1 MDRAYLHVWLPAQR
15 SLATAFQAVEGAVA
29 SVPGWAP
36 AIGDGG
42 GNDGYRVWRH
52 RDTGAALLAVAVGLD
67 PLVLSIG
74 QGTAE
79 GDDLGGGES
88 GAARAALRD
97 AVAAVRRGAPAFGGR
112 EVSDAGL
119 LPLVRQARERLEWR
133 VAAEAR
139 AEALERRLG
148 QRVCPSCGAWSRY
161 QARWCQG
168 CRYEFSPSDN
178 FQRDE
183 GRGAAERELAELRPH
198 LEDTASGATPG
209 GTT

>member
-1 MDRAYLHVWLPAQR
+1 METSYLHVWLPAQR
-15 SLATAFQAVEGAVA
+15 SLATALQAVDGAVSA
-29 SVPGWAP
+29 VPGWA
-36 AIGDGG
+36 ASIGDGE

-79 GDDLGGGES
+79 GGEPSGGS

-119 LPLVRQARERLEWR
+119 LPLVRQSRERLQWR
-133 VAAEAR
+133 AGAEAR
-139 AEALERRLG
+139 AEALERRLDH
-148 QRVCPSCGAWSRY
+148 RVCPSCGAWSRY
-161 QARWCQG
+161 HARWCQG

-183 GRGAAERELAELRPH
+183 ARAAAERELAELRPH
-198 LEDTASGATPG
+198 LEDGASTTAPG
-209 GTT
+209 GTP

>member
-1 MDRAYLHVWLPAQR
+1 MDRSYLHIWLPVQR

-36 AIGDGG
+36 AIGEGG

-74 QGTAE
+74 QGSAD
-79 GDDLGGGES
+79 GDPGGGES
-88 GAARAALRD
+88 GAAWAALRD

-112 EVSDAGL
+112 EVGDAGL

-133 VAAEAR
+133 AAAEAR
-139 AEALERRLG
+139 AEALERRLD

-183 GRGAAERELAELRPH
+183 ARAGAERELAELRPQ
-198 LEDTASGATPG
+198 LEDAAPGAAPG
-209 GTT
+209 GTA